1 MLSPESPLN
10 NNLPVSCLIFLPTT
24 MREEPKVFSFDGYL
38 TGSVCS
44 TLRSVVILRQC
55 WKGFVV

>member
-1 MLSPESPLN
+1 MGGEQGMSGCPR
-10 NNLPVSCLIFLPTT
+10 IFNTKT
-24 MREEPKVFSFDGYL
+24 FNVFSFDGYL
-38 TGSVCS
+38 TGSVFS